1 MPTNRKPDQLP
12 EIWSD
17 FLKRNRLFLIGLF
30 LFLVVAIIGLIG
42 WKQGTWLWFFNSN
55 RTQPGD
61 AFFRITTKAGE
72 EWAFILVAILL
83 AFVRFRS
90 ALAIPVLA
98 FFVTLVSA
106 STKALFRQPRPLAYF
121 RGLELDDQLNLI
133 EGVRVNASQ
142 VSSFPSGHTMAGF
155 ALFAFLAFAWPRR
168 RKAIMG
174 IFCLFMALAV
184 GLSRIYLVQH
194 FLKDVTL
201 GAVLGVLVGLGMY
214 YLHFWPGRRKPDS
227 WLDRKWRFKDVRF
240 RKKETR

>member
-1 MPTNRKPDQLP
+1 MPTNHKPDRLP
-12 EIWSD
+12 EIWPR
-17 FLKRNRLFLIGLF
+17 FLKRNRLFLFGLLLF
-30 LFLVVAIIGLIG
+30 LIIAVIGLIG
-42 WKQGTWLWFFNSN
+42 WEQGTWLWFFNNN
-55 RTQPGD
+55 RTPVGD

-72 EWAFILVAILL
+72 EWAFILTGLLL
-83 AFVRFRS
+83 AFIRFRS
-90 ALAIPVLA
+90 ALTIPVLA

-168 RKAIMG
+168 GKVAMG
-174 IFCLFMALAV
+174 FFCLFMAVAV

-194 FLKDVTL
+194 FLKDVAL
-201 GAVLGVLVGLGMY
+201 GAVLGVLVAVVIY
-214 YLHFWPGRRKPDS
+214 YLHFRPGRHNPDS
-227 WLDRKWRFKDVRF
+227 WLDRRWRLSIFRF
-240 RKKETR
+240 RKKAG